1 MRIARLFL
9 IPAAMLPIAMATPA
23 YADETDEAL
32 DPFRECGTLTEGPAR
47 LACFDAA
54 LAGADAAQQSRRE
67 RRNRRRAEDFGLSAI
82 QIEERYEREVSRAE
96 QSGGSAEDV
105 AELAPPEP
113 EEVTSAITETFTDAT
128 RRRVF
133 LLENGQIWREGSNS
147 SLRGRIRL
155 GSIATIS
162 RGGVGGFRLRVEG
175 RTGFM
180 SVNRIR

>member
-67 RRNRRRAEDFGLSAI
+67 RR
-82 QIEERYEREVSRAE
+82 
-96 QSGGSAEDV
+96 
-105 AELAPPEP
+105 
-113 EEVTSAITETFTDAT
+113 
-128 RRRVF
+128 
-133 LLENGQIWREGSNS
+133 
-147 SLRGRIRL
+147 
-155 GSIATIS
+155 
-162 RGGVGGFRLRVEG
+162 
-175 RTGFM
+175 
-180 SVNRIR
+180 